1 VKRDVFL
8 GLISL
13 ILFCG
18 SRLEATETPEGMV
31 LVPSGAFWMGSDA
44 DTEAERPRRR
54 VWLDAFAIDRYEV
67 TFERYRAFLE
77 ATGRAPPFWGEAW
90 ARAYDW
96 VDGRPPEG
104 HGDHPVVVVSW
115 HDADA
120 FCRWA
125 GGRLPTEAE
134 WEKAARGTDGRRY
147 PWGDRYETARA
158 NAYGEE
164 DGHLTSAAAGSYPSG
179 GSPCGAQDMAG
190 NVWEWCADW
199 YDPAYYS
206 QGPERNPK
214 GPAEGTRKV
223 VRGGS
228 LGAVPALLR
237 TTFRMGNDPSFRAAA
252 IGFRCVKDAR

>member
-1 VKRDVFL
+1 MFL

>member
-1 VKRDVFL
+1 MAAC
-8 GLISL
+8 L
-13 ILFCG
+13 ILSCG
-18 SRLEATETPEGMV
+18 AWAAAADAPGIR
-31 LVPSGAFWMGSDA
+31 VPAGAFWMGSDA

-54 VWLDAFAIDRYEV
+54 VWLDAFTIDRFEV
-67 TFERYRAFLE
+67 TFGRYRAFLDS
-77 ATGRAPPFWGEAW
+77 TGRAPPFWGEAW

-115 HDADA
+115 TDADA

-147 PWGDRYETARA
+147 PWGDRYETVRA

-164 DGHLTSAAAGSYPSG
+164 DGHLTSAAVGGYPSG
-179 GSPCGAQDMAG
+179 ASPYGAQDMAG

-199 YDPAYYS
+199 YDPAYYHR
-206 QGPERNPK
+206 GPERNPK

-252 IGFRCVKDAR
+252 IGFRCVKDVK

>member
-1 VKRDVFL
+1 VFL

>member
-1 VKRDVFL
+1 
-8 GLISL
+8 LIFL
-13 ILFCG
+13 ILTC
-18 SRLEATETPEGMV
+18 SLCADAAEAPEGMV
-31 LVPSGAFWMGSDA
+31 LAPAGAFWMGSDA

-54 VWLDAFAIDRYEV
+54 VWLDAFYIDRHEV

-77 ATGRAPPFWGEAW
+77 ATGREPPFWGEAW
-90 ARAYDW
+90 AREYDW
-96 VDGRPPEG
+96 VDGKYPEG
-104 HGDHPVVVVSW
+104 YGDHPVVVVSW

-147 PWGDRYETARA
+147 PWGDRYETMRA

-179 GSPCGAQDMAG
+179 ESPYGARDMAG

-206 QGPERNPK
+206 RGPERNPK
-214 GPAEGTRKV
+214 GPAEGARKV

-237 TTFRMGNDPSFRAAA
+237 TTFRMGNDPTFRAAA